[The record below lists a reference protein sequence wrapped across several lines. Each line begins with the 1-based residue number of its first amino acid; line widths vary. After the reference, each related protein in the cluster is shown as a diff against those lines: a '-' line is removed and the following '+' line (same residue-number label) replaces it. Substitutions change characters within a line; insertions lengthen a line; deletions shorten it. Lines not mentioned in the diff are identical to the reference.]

1 MFEDKLPRAACSF
14 FYLTKSVNLKVI
26 IDTVYFGHFC
36 IFLFFCPQNTQAFVF
51 VGVYCIHADCP
62 QSWGN

>member
-14 FYLTKSVNLKVI
+14 FYLTKSVNSKVI

-36 IFLFFCPQNTQAFVF
+36 IFLFFVPKIHKLLFFLGYTVF
-51 VGVYCIHADCP
+51 TLTVAELG
-62 QSWGN
+62 